1 MVFPG
6 VLRSDGLPAA
16 LSDPVRLAAV
26 AATGLMDTPAEGAFD
41 DLAGLAAVLTG
52 CSRAFVTLVDA
63 DRVYWKACL
72 GVDRASART
81 RGTPVS
87 EGFCPYVIASGG
99 EPFVVADAATDPR
112 TREHPSVGP
121 MKIGA
126 WAGYPILTPGGDILG
141 SVCVVDENP
150 HAWEPQE
157 LSTLATLARAV
168 GNEVNLR
175 TTLAASEAALH
186 LSTELA
192 RSLQDSLL
200 PPVLQKVPGVET
212 AASYLP
218 AAGGSTVVGDFYDLF
233 HAQGPWWCTV
243 MGDVCGKG
251 VEAAKVTAL
260 ARYTLRAEATRELS
274 PAAVCANLNAALLE
288 QRGDGRFLTAV
299 YATFRTT
306 AAGVSGRLCTAG
318 HPPALI
324 LRASGRVQP
333 LGRSGT
339 LLGIMP
345 DVDLTDVR
353 FRLAPGDALL
363 LYTDGATEARH
374 RTRYDSAQD
383 APRDSPAGH
392 FGDDALATALAA
404 CRGLDAAAIVSR
416 IGAVLADYSG
426 HWADD
431 DTALLALRVP
441 PAA

>member
-1 MVFPG
+1 MSGPVFPG
-6 VLRSDGLPAA
+6 VLRSDGLPSA
-16 LSDPVRLAAV
+16 LSDPLRLAAV
-26 AATGLMDTPAEGAFD
+26 AATGLMNTPAENVFD

-52 CSRAFVTLVDA
+52 CSRSFVTLVDE

-72 GVDRASART
+72 GVDRAAVRR

-87 EGFCPYVIASGG
+87 EGFCPYVIGSGG

-112 TREHPSVGP
+112 TRGHPSVGP

-126 WAGYPILTPGGDILG
+126 WAGCPILAPGGEVLG
-141 SVCVVDENP
+141 SVCVIDENP
-150 HAWEPQE
+150 HRWEPQE

-168 GNEVNLR
+168 ANEVNLR
-175 TTLAASEAALH
+175 TTLAASEAALR

-200 PPVLQKVPGVET
+200 PPVLRKVPGLDT

-218 AAGGSTVVGDFYDLF
+218 ATGGTVVGDFYDLF

-251 VEAAKVTAL
+251 TEAAKVTAL

-288 QRGDGRFLTAV
+288 QRGDGRFLTTV

-306 AAGVSGRLCTAG
+306 PAGVSGRLCTAG
-318 HPPALI
+318 HPPALV
-324 LRASGRVQP
+324 LRANGRVQP
-333 LGRSGT
+333 VGRAGT

-345 DVDLTDVR
+345 DVNLTDVR

-363 LYTDGATEARH
+363 LYTDGATEVRR
-374 RTRYDSAQD
+374 RTAGTQQQD
-383 APRDSPAGH
+383 APPVQ
-392 FGDDALATALAA
+392 FGDAALAA
-404 CRGLDAAAIVSR
+404 VLADCRGLDASGIVAR
-416 IGAVLADYSG
+416 IGAVLADFSG
-426 HWADD
+426 DRADD
-431 DTALLALRVP
+431 DTALLVLRVP
-441 PAA
+441 PPTR